1 MRRAKVTLRPEA
13 LADLKAIYRSIA
25 LASQSHAV
33 ASGFI
38 GRILGRCRRIGDVPH
53 GGRPRN
59 DLQPGL
65 RTVPFERSAVIVYR
79 VGKTVDIVNVF
90 YGGRDYEAAYRR
102 HDESTED

>member
-1 MRRAKVTLRPEA
+1 MRRVKVTLRPEA

-38 GRILGRCRRIGDVPH
+38 GRILRRCRRIGDVPH
-53 GGRPRN
+53 GGRPRD

-79 VGKTVDIVNVF
+79 VGKTVEIVNVF
-90 YGGRDYEAAYRR
+90 YGGRDYEAVYRR